1 MTLKVEVQLVFL
13 HVHLVKGKRDGG
25 VRAVQ
30 EICNRIVQ
38 GGQRDLHLK
47 LDVQQ
52 IDTVHTV
59 QRMQTLF
66 ISTETENVFFYYI

>member
-30 EICNRIVQ
+30 EICNRI
-38 GGQRDLHLK
+38 GQRDLK
-47 LDVQQ
+47 LSDFQY

-59 QRMQTLF
+59 QLMQMLF
-66 ISTETENVFFYYI
+66 ISTES

>member
-13 HVHLVKGKRDGG
+13 HVHLIKGKRDGG
-25 VRAVQ
+25 VRVVQ

-38 GGQRDLHLK
+38 GGQRDLNLFDLQH
-47 LDVQQ
+47 
-52 IDTVHTV
+52 IDVHTV
-59 QRMQTLF
+59 QLMQTLF

>member
-30 EICNRIVQ
+30 EMCNRIIQ
-38 GGQRDLHLK
+38 GGQRHLNL
-47 LDVQQ
+47 LDFQY
-52 IDTVHTV
+52 IDIVHTV
-59 QRMQTLF
+59 QLMQMLF
-66 ISTETENVFFYYI
+66 ISTESENVFFYYI